1 MTAKKSKRKDNTAFV
16 SYLRIG
22 RLVHAYII
30 AGMLNA
36 NNQIDT
42 HLNQAIEK
50 MINKLDKELNYHH
63 NALSL
68 RVARQELLS
77 SNVANADTPNF
88 KAKDIDFASVLNE
101 RLSSTPSLKKV
112 NMNTTSAMHIN
123 SAASGVFG
131 DNILYRVP
139 LQPSADGN
147 TVDMDMERTRFADNA
162 IKYDASITFI
172 NNEFRNLTSAMLER

>member
-1 MTAKKSKRKDNTAFV
+1 
-16 SYLRIG
+16 
-22 RLVHAYII
+22 
-30 AGMLNA
+30 
-36 NNQIDT
+36 
-42 HLNQAIEK
+42 

-63 NALSL
+63 QALSL

-88 KAKDIDFASVLNE
+88 KAKDIDFNSLLNQK
-101 RLSSTPSLKKV
+101 LSSTSNLQGKLAL
-112 NMNTTSAMHIN
+112 NTTSTMHIN
-123 SAASGVFG
+123 SSAAGIFG

-162 IKYDASITFI
+162 IKYDASITFL
-172 NNEFRNLTSAMLER
+172 NNEFRNLVSAMQER